1 MPQIN
6 LDKYKGKTLD
16 DEMLSSVLADI
27 AAIVDPLEA
36 RALKA
41 EDKAR
46 KAAQESIE
54 GRKGKDAVI
63 AKALEKLGIESQD
76 DLDSLP
82 DAKGQ
87 AEAIKQYEAKLRRA
101 EREGADAK
109 KAFDELNTR
118 YRTERRDRA
127 LVEAVSK
134 HQFVDAD
141 DARHLLSARL
151 REEGDEFLVSTPDGK
166 LVPLDDGAAWLA
178 KTKPHLVRPAG
189 SQAQGSGF
197 KGGNASGNA
206 GKTITE
212 AEFAALPPARRAAVM
227 ADGYQL
233 AAA

>member
-101 EREGADAK
+101 ER
-109 KAFDELNTR
+109 
-118 YRTERRDRA
+118 
-127 LVEAVSK
+127 
-134 HQFVDAD
+134 
-141 DARHLLSARL
+141 
-151 REEGDEFLVSTPDGK
+151 
-166 LVPLDDGAAWLA
+166 
-178 KTKPHLVRPAG
+178 
-189 SQAQGSGF
+189 
-197 KGGNASGNA
+197 
-206 GKTITE
+206 
-212 AEFAALPPARRAAVM
+212 
-227 ADGYQL
+227 
-233 AAA
+233 